1 MRARAELGENHLIA
15 ANEKL
20 DPKQAEAA
28 QIIGHFFGHILRCGF
43 QRPHLKCALLAHLKI
58 AINLLVAQHR
68 TVNRLGIFLP
78 YRQQRNLIIK

>member
-20 DPKQAEAA
+20 DPEQAEAA
-28 QIIGHFFGHILRCGF
+28 QIIGHFFRHILRCGF
-43 QRPHLKCALLAHLKI
+43 QRAHVKCALLAHLKI